1 MPKRAS
7 CVRAS
12 SHFLGLDREW
22 ERNPSL
28 YRLRSLSLSKVK
40 ESSGSQQAF
49 PRIKSSQIDSL
60 PNFRLCAKKNTDRG
74 RVTEIKEM
82 DLMIRALEPLPDL
95 VIIEQLQDLY
105 RLSKSGN
112 AVNDSEAACCRLKS
126 LAQETHIAVLL
137 LSQMSRAVERRK
149 YHVPRPEDILQWQHI
164 KKHLDTVCVF
174 YRDGYYEI
182 ASNNIVSAT
191 FIIRPST
198 SCCGTV
204 FSKWD
209 VNRHCIVPLL

>member
-1 MPKRAS
+1 MINKGKRKGSKNDLFRRKKKEKTVLDTLTRFFVRQKCATTS
-7 CVRAS
+7 CRMQKTV
-12 SHFLGLDREW
+12 G
-22 ERNPSL
+22 
-28 YRLRSLSLSKVK
+28 RSL
-40 ESSGSQQAF
+40 E
-49 PRIKSSQIDSL
+49 D
-60 PNFRLCAKKNTDRG
+60 
-74 RVTEIKEM
+74 RVTEIKEI
-82 DLMIRALEPLPDL
+82 DLMIRALEPRPDL

-112 AVNDSEAACCRLKS
+112 AVNDSEAACCKLKS

-209 VNRHCIVPLL
+209 VNCHCIVPLL